1 MAAVRLA
8 GSAVVLTLALSAA
21 CSTETESADES
32 VPGPTATK
40 SKQSTSP
47 NPTSTAT
54 TVPSAT
60 AVDECLGSERKAL
73 RRVTDR
79 LHRPEMILLGSAN
92 GTSPRAARLLS
103 ATSTRVEALVAQGCK
118 RLPPAMS
125 RYLDA
130 VRRHSRGAL
139 EIEGMRAVYR
149 ATIRWASTVGTR
161 AADLR
166 RELRDFN
173 FCHQLG
179 HRLDASYRIWW
190 RWTESGK
197 AWWIE
202 MTYDNRTDW
211 SMWAYLGGSAYATHL
226 LNSESGRPGSSM
238 LLSWAGSSADIAR
251 IRRGISRQLIAP
263 GADVDV
269 HTSSVGTLVVREAG
283 VQVQVPRRVTH
294 TYPIVC
300 RIPVSQH

>member
-1 MAAVRLA
+1 MASVRLA

-21 CSTETESADES
+21 CSTETDSADKS
-32 VPGPTATK
+32 VPGPSPTK
-40 SKQSTSP
+40 SMQSTSP
-47 NPTSTAT
+47 TTTSTAT

-60 AVDECLGSERKAL
+60 AVDACLESQRKAL
-73 RRVTDR
+73 RRMTDR
-79 LHRPEMILLGSAN
+79 LYRPEMILLGSAN

-103 ATSTRVEALVAQGCK
+103 AISTRVRALVAQGCK
-118 RLPPAMS
+118 RLPPAMG

-130 VRRHSRGAL
+130 VRRHSRSAL

-149 ATIRWASTVGTR
+149 AAIHWASTVGTR

-166 RELRDFN
+166 RELRGFN

-202 MTYDNRTDW
+202 MTYDNRTEW
-211 SMWAYLGGSAYATHL
+211 SMWASLGGSAYATHL
-226 LNSESGRPGSSM
+226 LSSETDRPGSSM
-238 LLSWAGSSADIAR
+238 PLSWGGSSADIAK
-251 IRRGISRQLIAP
+251 IRRGISSQLVGI
-263 GADVDV
+263 GYVD
-269 HTSSVGTLVVREAG
+269 TSSAGTLVVREAG
-283 VQVQVPRRVTH
+283 VGVQVPRRVSH
-294 TYPIVC
+294 TYPIGC
-300 RIPVSQH
+300 SIPVSQH